1 MKHPLLTYI
10 EKTPGET
17 ASAFCARAKISRMT
31 FWRLTNNKGEYSTSL
46 LKRVSEATGGKV
58 TFLTLTK
65 HLAQREAA

>member
-31 FWRLTNNKGEYSTSL
+31 FWRLTNDRGEYSTSL
-46 LKRVSEATGGKV
+46 LKRVSAATNGKIS
-58 TFLTLTK
+58 FLMLTK
-65 HLAQREAA
+65 RLAQREAA